1 MAIVRHTRHTEQ
13 RTNKDMDAYTQKK
26 LSHVDFYTGNPW
38 GYIVKASIKY
48 IKIRRLK
55 VQAMLMAACS
65 IANDPPE
72 IAVLTLKRLYDP
84 KKNGL
89 GHL

>member
-1 MAIVRHTRHTEQ
+1 
-13 RTNKDMDAYTQKK
+13 
-26 LSHVDFYTGNPW
+26 
-38 GYIVKASIKY
+38 
-48 IKIRRLK
+48 
-55 VQAMLMAACS
+55 MLMAACS

-72 IAVLTLKRLYDP
+72 IAVLMLKRLYDP